1 MENTDIY
8 QDIEKRTNGDIYIG
22 VVGPVRTGKST
33 FIKKFME
40 LLVLPS
46 LSDSAKERATDELP
60 QSAEGK
66 TVMTTEPKFVPAKA
80 AEVNF
85 SDGNTDVKAKVRLID
100 CVGFA
105 VEGAFGFEE
114 NGEARLVNTPW
125 SSSPLPFE
133 KAAETGTRKVIR
145 EHSTIGILV
154 TTDGSFTDIDR
165 VNYIPAE
172 ERSVAELKAIG
183 KPFIILLNATNP
195 DSDSVRAL
203 RAQLE
208 EKYSVSVIAANCK
221 NLTVGDISY
230 ILRSVLLEFPV
241 REVDFNIPD
250 WMQVLERD
258 SSLISDISARLE
270 RVAKNVVKMR
280 DCALFERAFDDCE
293 NILPPVAC
301 NMSLGDGRAEIDL
314 AARDGVFFKVLSEE
328 CAENIE
334 NNRSLMRY
342 VKELSKSKKSYDKI
356 RRAFEDAESGGY
368 GMVSPF
374 DDISI
379 EQPEMIKQGNSLG
392 IKIKASAPSYHIMK
406 VDISSEF
413 SPVIGPQSQSEDF
426 IKGVIADFDSSP
438 DKLLSISMFGKTL
451 KELVS
456 EGLSAKMSAM
466 PASVQNKMRRAI
478 TRIINDGR
486 GNIICFVF

>member
-8 QDIEKRTNGDIYIG
+8 QDIEKRTNGDIYVG

-40 LLVLPS
+40 LLVLPA
-46 LSDSAKERATDELP
+46 LADSAKERATDELP

-66 TVMTTEPKFVPAKA
+66 TVMTTEPKFVPSKA

-85 SDGNTDVKAKVRLID
+85 SDGGSSVKAKVRLID

-114 NGEARLVNTPW
+114 NGAVRLVNTPW

-133 KAAETGTRKVIR
+133 KAAETGTRRVIR
-145 EHSTIGILV
+145 EHSTIGVLV
-154 TTDGSFTDIDR
+154 TTDGSFTDIER
-165 VNYIPAE
+165 VNYLPAE
-172 ERSVAELKAIG
+172 ERSVSELKAIG
-183 KPFIILLNATNP
+183 KPFIILLNVVDPTAA
-195 DSDSVRAL
+195 SSRAL

-208 EKYSVSVIAANCK
+208 EKYSVAVIAANCK
-221 NLTVGDISY
+221 ELTVTDVSY

-241 REVDFNIPD
+241 KEVDFNIPD
-250 WMQVLERD
+250 WMQVLDRE

-270 RVAKNVVKMR
+270 RTAKSVVKMR

-293 NILPPVAC
+293 NILPPAAC
-301 NMSLGDGRAEIDL
+301 NMNLGDGRAEIDL
-314 AARDGVFFKVLSEE
+314 TAREGVFFKILSEE
-328 CAENIE
+328 CGEDICD
-334 NNRSLMRY
+334 NRALMRY
-342 VKELSKSKKSYDKI
+342 VKELSKNKQSYDKI
-356 RRAFEDAESGGY
+356 RRAFEEAENVGY
-368 GMVSPF
+368 GMVAPF
-374 DDISI
+374 DDISLK
-379 EQPEMIKQGNSLG
+379 QPEMIKQGNSLG

-413 SPVIGPQSQSEDF
+413 SPVIGSQSQSEDF
-426 IKGVIADFDSSP
+426 IKGVIADFETSP
-438 DKLLSISMFGKTL
+438 DKLWSISMFGKTL

-478 TRIINDGR
+478 TKIINDGR